1 MKDALKL
8 LHDKKQG
15 ESKMDNRNIKKVP
28 KEMINNKKLPEN
40 SQCFITFVKIPNPEY
55 RIEL

>member
-15 ESKMDNRNIKKVP
+15 ESKMDNRNIK